1 MSKKT
6 IVVVGAGQG
15 LGNHVA
21 ERFAKEDFRVVL
33 VARRSEALAEY
44 QKDFEAKGYETST
57 IACDVTDAESVK
69 NAFGKIHEEVGTP
82 DVLVYNV
89 GITTPDAQPVDESEV
104 LRHFKADVLGAF
116 SCIKAVATDEF
127 AEKKGSILL
136 TGGVAAVSPFPG
148 YTCLAID
155 KAALRGLTLAMH
167 NELDPK
173 GIFVGTVMVCGVIG
187 GNEHFAPANI
197 AEKYWQMYQ
206 ERKDWEVRYE

>member
-89 GITTPDAQPVDESEV
+89 SITTPDAQPLDESEV

-116 SCIKAVATDEF
+116 SSIKTVATDEF
-127 AEKKGSILL
+127 AEKKGTILL

>member
-44 QKDFEAKGYETST
+44 KQAFEGMGYETST
-57 IACDVTDAESVK
+57 VACDVTDAESVK
-69 NAFGKIHEEVGTP
+69 AAFEKIHTEVGTP

-89 GITTPDAQPVDESEV
+89 GITSPDEQPLTEQDII
-104 LRHFKADVLGAF
+104 RHFTADVVGAY
-116 SCIKAVATDEF
+116 SCIKAVVTDEF
-127 AEKKGSILL
+127 AAKKGTILL
-136 TGGVAAVSPFPG
+136 TGGVACLSPFPG
-148 YTCLAID
+148 YLCLSMD
-155 KAALRGLTLAMH
+155 KGALRGLALAMH
-167 NELDPK
+167 NELAPR
-173 GIFVGTVMVCGVIG
+173 GIFVGTVMVCGIVG

>member
-1 MSKKT
+1 MDKKT

-21 ERFAKEDFRVVL
+21 EKFAKENFRVVL
-33 VARRSEALAEY
+33 VARRSEALDEY
-44 QKDFEAKGYETST
+44 KKEFEAKGIEVST
-57 IACDVTDAESVK
+57 VACDATDAGSVK
-69 NAFGKIHEEVGTP
+69 AAFEKIRVEVGTP

-89 GITTPDAQPVDESEV
+89 GITTPDAQPLDEDEV

-127 AEKKGSILL
+127 AEKKGAILL

-167 NELDPK
+167 NELEPK
-173 GIFVGTVMVCGVIG
+173 GIFVGTVMVCGIVG
-187 GNEHFAPANI
+187 GNEHYAPSNI
-197 AEKYWQMYQ
+197 AETYWQMYQ
-206 ERKDWEVRYE
+206 ERKDWEVRFE

>member
-1 MSKKT
+1 MNKKT

-21 ERFAKEDFRVVL
+21 ERFAREEFHVVL

-44 QKDFEAKGYETST
+44 KQEFEAKGYEVST
-57 IACDVTDAESVK
+57 VACDVTDVESVK
-69 NAFGKIHEEVGTP
+69 TAFGKIHAEVGTP

-89 GITTPDAQPVDESEV
+89 GITTPDAQPLDENENM
-104 LRHFKADVLGAF
+104 RHFKADVLGAF
-116 SCIKAVATDEF
+116 SCIKSVATDEF
-127 AEKKGSILL
+127 AKKQGTILL

-155 KAALRGLTLAMH
+155 KAALRGLTLAMRG
-167 NELDPK
+167 ELEPK
-173 GIFVGTVMVCGVIG
+173 GIFVGTVMVCGIIG

-206 ERKDWEVRYE
+206 ERDEWEVQFK

>member
-21 ERFAKEDFRVVL
+21 ERFAREDFRVVL

-44 QKDFEAKGYETST
+44 KQEFEAKGYEVST
-57 IACDVTDAESVK
+57 VACDVTEAESVK
-69 NAFGKIHEEVGTP
+69 AAFGKIHTEVGTP

-89 GITTPDAQPVDESEV
+89 GITTPDEQPLTEEDI
-104 LRHFKADVLGAF
+104 LRHFKTDVLGAY

-127 AEKKGSILL
+127 AEKQGAILL
-136 TGGVAAVSPFPG
+136 TGGHGCINPYPG
-148 YTCLAID
+148 YLCLAID
-155 KAALRGLTLAMH
+155 KSAIRGLALAMH
-167 NELDPK
+167 NDLASK
-173 GIFVGTVMVCGVIG
+173 GIFVGTVMVG
-187 GNEHFAPANI
+187 GSIVKGTHFDPALI

>member
-1 MSKKT
+1 MDKKT
-6 IVVVGAGQG
+6 ILVVGAGQG

-21 ERFAKEDFRVVL
+21 EKFAKENFRVVL

-44 QKDFEAKGYETST
+44 QKEFATKGIEVGTV
-57 IACDVTDAESVK
+57 ACDATDAESVK
-69 NAFGKIHEEVGTP
+69 AAFEKIHAEVGTP

-89 GITTPDAQPVDESEV
+89 GITTPDAQPLDEQEV

-127 AEKKGSILL
+127 AEKKGAILL

-155 KAALRGLTLAMH
+155 KAALRGLTLAVH
-167 NELDPK
+167 KELEPK
-173 GIFVGTVMVCGVIG
+173 GIFVGTVMVCGIIG

-197 AEKYWQMYQ
+197 AEKFWQMYQ
-206 ERKDWEVRYE
+206 ERKEWEVRFE